1 MTKHEIRVGETF
13 KKEKVAGEENGW
25 QVSRVPMSSTN
36 THSEFLH
43 PGLANSNHILLPLA
57 NI

>member
-25 QVSRVPMSSTN
+25 QVSRSTN
-36 THSEFLH
+36 EF
-43 PGLANSNHILLPLA
+43 N
-57 NI
+57 